1 MCKSFC
7 KAGFQSIKESS
18 FPRVFLFAS
27 DITSESLLPK
37 IYNPI
42 SAHVTHRSQCEPHWT
57 TFGDFRLVLTRGVT
71 SKSTCGLVFP
81 SFPSRGSGSH
91 ETQPVY
97 LVINMRA
104 LGLQKSPSFPQ
115 QIPVNREPGKGL

>member
-57 TFGDFRLVLTRGVT
+57 TFGEFRLVLTRGVT
-71 SKSTCGLVFP
+71 SNSTCELVFP

-91 ETQPVY
+91 ETQPVHLDIY
-97 LVINMRA
+97 MRA

>member
-7 KAGFQSIKESS
+7 KAGFQSIKKSS

-42 SAHVTHRSQCEPHWT
+42 SAACYPYISACAPLDQVWG
-57 TFGDFRLVLTRGVT
+57 F
-71 SKSTCGLVFP
+71 
-81 SFPSRGSGSH
+81 
-91 ETQPVY
+91 
-97 LVINMRA
+97 
-104 LGLQKSPSFPQ
+104 
-115 QIPVNREPGKGL
+115 